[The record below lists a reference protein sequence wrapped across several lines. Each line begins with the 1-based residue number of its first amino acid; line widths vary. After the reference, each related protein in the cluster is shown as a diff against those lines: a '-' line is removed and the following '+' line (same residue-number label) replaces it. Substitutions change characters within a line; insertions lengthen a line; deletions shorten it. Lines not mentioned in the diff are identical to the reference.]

1 MKKRNIC
8 RIMMIFLGIVLTLGI
23 FGATVQADFMGDAK
37 SWYDMGGDGNAVKGI
52 DLSELV
58 SLINIAG
65 TSVIAI
71 VTVILGIKYM
81 IGSASGKA
89 EVKEQLITLLVA
101 CIFFFGWSNLS
112 GLLIS
117 GATFNTTT
125 GSYDGV
131 GSATQLFAFKGTSDL
146 STMFAKIFAVVMFFA
161 RIIAVVVTMIIGL
174 RYIFGGADTKS
185 QIKQRGPMYII
196 GILLIFCTIGILSF
210 VSDAIIGG
218 LG

>member
-23 FGATVQADFMGDAK
+23 FGATVQADFMGSAHN
-37 SWYDMGGDGNAVKGI
+37 WYKKGGTVI
-52 DLSELV
+52 TLDLQELV
-58 SLINIAG
+58 NLINIAG
-65 TSVIAI
+65 TSIIAI

-81 IGSASGKA
+81 LGSATGKA
-89 EVKEQLITLLVA
+89 EVKDQMITLLVA

-112 GLLIS
+112 GLLIN
-117 GATFNTTT
+117 GAVFNTTT
-125 GSYDGV
+125 GTYDNV
-131 GSATQLFAFKGTSDL
+131 GAGTQLFVFDGTADIG
-146 STMFAKIFAVVMFFA
+146 TMFAKIFAVVMFFA